1 MSIPFNK
8 PFLAGKELYY
18 IADSV
23 MSGKIAGDG
32 KYGRQC
38 EGILRDLLGGNC
50 RVLLTTS
57 CTAALEISAMLLDL
71 KDGDEVIMPSY
82 TFVSTAN
89 AFCIRGAK
97 PVFVDIDPET
107 LNLDVAKVAEAITDR
122 TRAIVPVHYAG
133 FSCDM
138 DKLFALAE
146 QHNVPIIED
155 AAQAICSSYK
165 GRPLGSFG
173 ALSTFSFHETKNINC
188 GEGGALVIN
197 DEALFERAEILREK
211 GTNRA
216 NFFRGNV
223 DKYTWVD
230 AGSSYVLSD
239 ILAAYLAAQ
248 LENIEQIQKSRR
260 RIYDLYESQLA
271 PLASHGLFSMPVKP
285 QYNSGNAHMFYMIMP
300 DRQTRDRLI
309 GHLAGKNIHSVFHYV
324 PLHSSP
330 VGQTYGYREGDLP
343 VTENIAARLVRL
355 PLYVSLSSD
364 DVQQITSEIRDFFYN
379 ITAISA
385 E

>member
-1 MSIPFNK
+1 MTIPFNK

-38 EGILRDLLGGNC
+38 QEILGGLLGADSN
-50 RVLLTTS
+50 VLLTTS
-57 CTAALEISAMLLDL
+57 CTSALEIAAMLLNIGE
-71 KDGDEVIMPSY
+71 GDEVILPSY

-97 PVFVDIDPET
+97 PVFVDLDPKT
-107 LNLDVAKVAEAITDR
+107 LNLDVEKVAEAITEN
-122 TRAIVPVHYAG
+122 TKAIIPVHYAG

-138 DKLFALAE
+138 DRLMAIANA
-146 QHNVPIIED
+146 HSIPVVED
-155 AAQAICSSYK
+155 AAQAICSTYK
-165 GRPLGSFG
+165 GKPLGSFG

-188 GEGGALVIN
+188 GEGGALVVN
-197 DEALFERAEILREK
+197 DPSYFERAEILREK

-230 AGSSYVLSD
+230 TGSSYVLSD
-239 ILAAYLAAQ
+239 VLAAYLAAQ
-248 LENIEQIQKSRR
+248 LENIEQIQFQRQ
-260 RIYDLYESQLA
+260 RIFRLYSER
-271 PLASHGLFSMPVKP
+271 LASLAGAGHFNLPFMPS
-285 QYNSGNAHMFYMIMP
+285 YNNGNAHMFYLLM
-300 DRQTRDRLI
+300 QSKQVRDELI
-309 GHLAGKNIHSVFHYV
+309 LHLAEEGIHSVFHYV

-330 VGQTYGYREGDLP
+330 VGRQYGYQIDDLP
-343 VTENIAARLVRL
+343 ITGDVADRLIRL
-355 PLYVSLSSD
+355 PLYVALSD
-364 DVQQITSEIRDFFYN
+364 DEVIQVTNKIRDFF
-379 ITAISA
+379 A
-385 E
+385 